1 MYGAYIRM
9 LAAPPVM
16 QRTVPITR
24 PSASQLGP
32 GLGPNDSALRV
43 YNCADR
49 ERHEHLS
56 LHSERK
62 QASRMIGLASFE
74 LNRVAYIQTL
84 SDGPG
89 ALVTKPFILKCR
101 KSVECRNVGMRHL
114 PFKLRRE

>member
-24 PSASQLGP
+24 PSASQP

-56 LHSERK
+56 LHSKRK

-114 PFKLRRE
+114 PFKLRSE